1 MDVAKQKKPSIVRN
15 VIGLVALIAVVVVGI
30 LEMRARFEATEAVKR
45 LEAAQDDL
53 KTNRFAPALTKEQV
67 QIILGRPPTGPDVEE
82 GPFEMQIYVWNGVF
96 RKHTLR
102 AVFSGG
108 KPKTLESIGLD

>member
-1 MDVAKQKKPSIVRN
+1 VAKQQKTSIVRN
-15 VIGLVALIAVVVVGI
+15 VIGLVALVAVAVVGI
-30 LEMRARFEATEAVKR
+30 LEVRARSGAIQAVKR
-45 LEAAQDDL
+45 LEDAQDDL
-53 KTNRFAPALTKEQV
+53 ETNRFAPALSKEQV